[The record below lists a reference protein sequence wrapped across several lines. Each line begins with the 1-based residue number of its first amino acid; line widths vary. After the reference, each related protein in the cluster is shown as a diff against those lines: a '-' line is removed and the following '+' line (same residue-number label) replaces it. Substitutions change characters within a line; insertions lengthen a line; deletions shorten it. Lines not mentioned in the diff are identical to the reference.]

1 MQASVDNKSE
11 NTNSSFRNI
20 LAKIGSSNIQIRA
33 AALKRIL
40 FKLESNLI
48 TLSDLIHEREF
59 ILNLIEWF
67 NHSEVTQG
75 HEVLQLL
82 LRISEYPIPAR
93 YLNSIGTVT
102 YLSQLRQDIDESDR
116 CVLDSITDNLLH
128 TSNFDVP
135 KQCELVQTNYTEL
148 YGFNNDTTNFTELY
162 GNNIGTVSTNV
173 YPIPPVNS
181 IHVSI
186 PIDLSRVSIASDS
199 SQATKLTFSAS
210 NTSQIMTQSDRNVIQ
225 SFIMTSRT
233 DDTLQ
238 HDVMLSMERVF
249 SEYQLG
255 VLVSFH
261 NFTDSLNS
269 LTSCLPQQ
277 DTLIQKLRT
286 LNLLHHILTA
296 YKLHS
301 NLSIYI
307 SNTQP
312 TNTSI
317 EIIQFLNNL
326 LTYSNSSL
334 QGLLSKQSTTLQL
347 NALSIQLDVIAKCI
361 ITLTVI
367 LNKSY
372 EDISTSFVPITN
384 CIQTVLSAFRE
395 EIDENTLIL
404 LQTSLVVIT
413 DKLCVLLRYI
423 QPQSL
428 AQSPGTGIYTVLD
441 LACSSMLNS
450 WLPELRTYISPF
462 LCLISPDTPKIFS
475 RFLEVEEKYTETM
488 DLVRILNRIRLKK
501 IPIEIHYP
509 TVLSLCQECITVVS
523 THNDSVIIEC
533 IVEICYWLLHEERM
547 GMNGDVIDVLK
558 CLLES
563 YTLDQSIALT
573 TFHKL
578 CSLLKHELSGKELK
592 IFPLELVELLANWS
606 VVLKE
611 FDVNVWSSTWDL
623 IFFLVTRIDNGM
635 LLESISKWIGEF
647 QMAAYDPEMIENIF
661 KRFTSTVLVVILEI
675 LKVNIRFCFHKDDK
689 IREKAT
695 ELLRRDLGEGVK
707 FREDFLLNCRAPVTE
722 HKVGFR
728 IPFYPEDVQKILNI
742 MTSQVLETR
751 IVLSAFEQLCV
762 LLQDPKLH
770 SLMNEPTNISLL
782 TDYINKNL
790 PENVDFAH
798 ASIYSLRLLTQ
809 FNRKLAVRLSNN
821 VKLIT
826 SLLYWTQYSVE
837 PSQLYNISKL
847 IFLLVFVN
855 SLKFSD
861 TIHIAH
867 YLHNTLVI
875 PFDIL
880 PTDSNHS
887 TCVLDYYS
895 DLHEHRHMDQGLA
908 NSFEYELSKNQY
920 EYSKV
925 IRKKLVTKFK
935 FILPNKTTVD
945 ILTHLSECDS
955 KEETLTTLSSLIDV
969 NLSYTKPDIACTTE
983 IVNKLL
989 HTELSTKLQLICFNI
1004 ILKLTNPPCKYT
1016 QELIYI
1022 TEVVCSGKNGFYT
1035 RFISLLEMVTSSKI
1049 SPLLFLE
1056 YRGYLQLYQQL
1067 AVSLASLPNLHT
1079 HIVYI
1084 TFYSVVITALKHDVI
1099 RYYYDI
1105 TLLLESVGKL
1115 IRPNGQAKR
1124 FLCYNKDKL
1133 YLTLLQ
1139 RVKSL
1144 SEDILISSANNSDS
1158 ANQTI
1163 ITDSLYN
1170 LHCTLNV
1177 LNSAREPI
1185 KATSELIR
1193 ILTQFIT
1200 AGEETQILV
1209 LSSISVIAIDKS
1221 NVDKFDRDCIALY
1234 GHCLLDVCKCFLLDG
1249 EDRSCLVREQVCYI
1263 MAVVCD
1269 YSAIDSET
1277 VGEILANFANKHDYV
1292 QSLYHKDRVK
1302 TPLTVNISLLASLT
1316 TLITKLLNSNQ
1327 LDISLLPYEKIIH
1340 IFNFYSDVT
1349 LLIKIKLST
1358 AIQAQFQ
1365 LINSLS
1371 ALLLLLIS
1379 SIDTLDYTTVLHRA
1393 WYVVEFTNTHAS
1405 SYLSNYQH
1413 VYTLIS
1419 KLVTHEATY
1428 LCQFIQ
1434 LLHSNGHVLLES
1446 LRVMLESE
1454 TLGISECFL
1463 PLSVLSNVTELIRN
1477 LVEENAREYGIHGEL
1492 LCEFFD
1498 SCELASSAKLINC
1511 ENTKVTSVTNGGKI
1525 AELILNVIS
1534 KSHPISKVCVSND
1547 FNVLETELSVFI
1559 CSSKEVCLTLENCV
1573 FLSTIVDDLDSL
1585 TTKLYKQI
1593 DKSNE
1598 YKDVIVSIQTKC
1610 SLLANV
1616 FNKLPIDKEN
1626 TLKQG
1631 LLGIISKLWPFAR
1644 KIELLERSVI
1654 YLLTVLTNEN
1664 EKVCKAVSQPQGGP
1678 NLLND
1683 FIKRGTFL
1691 LKHLRN
1697 DCRLVPGLLTLIGNT
1712 CVAMECR
1719 RFIQKIGFVSEL
1731 YVLLENTREK
1741 KCKIPRLIISN
1752 ILLLLTKLNSHED
1765 GRKNL
1770 FQYKEVLEIASQIG
1784 QEHFRDKEILFRVLL
1799 LIHNQSFSQSS
1810 KSYILSCPSI
1820 LALLDHGLVTQE
1832 SQYLDLIGN
1841 TVSALLCKFNK
1852 GKFLLKNTKLVRT
1865 LRETNT
1871 LLSECKRDNTYLA
1884 QAVLY
1889 LDTTQCE
1896 VQYN

>member
-1 MQASVDNKSE
+1 MRASVGNKSE
-11 NTNSSFRNI
+11 NTSSSFRSI
-20 LAKIGSSNIQIRA
+20 LAKIGSSNVQIRT
-33 AALKRIL
+33 AALKRIV

-67 NHSEVTQG
+67 NHPEVTQG

-102 YLSQLRQDIDESDR
+102 YLSQLRQDVDESDR
-116 CVLDSITDNLLH
+116 CILDRITDNLLH
-128 TSNFDVP
+128 TSHFDVP
-135 KQCELVQTNYTEL
+135 KQNELLQTNYTDLYGTNSDTTNYTEL
-148 YGFNNDTTNFTELY
+148 YGNDN
-162 GNNIGTVSTNV
+162 GTVSTNT
-173 YPIPPVNS
+173 YPIPSENS
-181 IHVSI
+181 IQVSL
-186 PIDLSRVSIASDS
+186 PSDLSRISIASDS
-199 SQATKLTFSAS
+199 SQATKSTFSAS
-210 NTSQIMTQSDRNVIQ
+210 NTSQLMTQSDRSVIQ

-233 DDTLQ
+233 DITLQ

-261 NFTDSLNS
+261 NFTDCLNN
-269 LTSCLPQQ
+269 LTSYPPQQ
-277 DTLIQKLRT
+277 DTMIQRLRT
-286 LNLLHHILTA
+286 LNLFHHILTT

-301 NLSIYI
+301 NLSTYI
-307 SNTQP
+307 SNTQS

-334 QGLLSKQSTTLQL
+334 QGMLSRQSTTLQL
-347 NALSIQLDVIAKCI
+347 NAFSIQLDVIAKCI
-361 ITLTVI
+361 ITLSVI
-367 LNKSY
+367 FNKSY
-372 EDISTSFVPITN
+372 EDISNSFVPITN
-384 CIQTVLSAFRE
+384 CIQTIQLAIRE
-395 EIDENTLIL
+395 ETNDNTLL
-404 LQTSLVVIT
+404 LLLTGLVVIT

-428 AQSPGTGIYTVLD
+428 SQSPGTGMYTVLD
-441 LACSSMLNS
+441 LVCSSMLNS

-462 LCLISPDTPKIFS
+462 LYLISPDTPKIFS
-475 RFLEVEEKYTETM
+475 RFLEVEEKYSETM

-509 TVLSLCQECITVVS
+509 TVLSLCQDSMTVIS
-523 THNDSVIIEC
+523 THNDSTIIEC
-533 IVEICYWLLHEERM
+533 VVEICYWLLHEERM
-547 GMNGDVIDVLK
+547 GMNDDVIDVLK

-563 YTLDQSIALT
+563 YTLDQAIALT
-573 TFHKL
+573 AFHKL
-578 CSLLKHELSGKELK
+578 CSLLKHELSGKELR
-592 IFPLELVELLANWS
+592 IFPIELVELLARRS

-623 IFFLVTRIDNGM
+623 VFFLVTRIDNGM
-635 LLESISKWIGEF
+635 LIESISKWIGEF

-661 KRFTSTVLVVILEI
+661 KRFTSTVLNVSLEI
-675 LKVNIRFCFHKDDK
+675 LKVNIRFCFHKDDQ

-707 FREDFLLNCRAPVTE
+707 FREDLILNCRAPVTE

-742 MTSQVLETR
+742 ITSQVLEAR

-770 SLMNEPTNISLL
+770 SLMNESTNISLL
-782 TDYINKNL
+782 IDNINNNM

-798 ASIYSLRLLTQ
+798 AGIYSLRLLTQ
-809 FNRKLAVRLSNN
+809 FNRKLAVCLSNN
-821 VKLIT
+821 AKLIT
-826 SLLYWTQYSVE
+826 SLLYWTPYSVE
-837 PSQLYNISKL
+837 LTQTYNISKL
-847 IFLLVFVN
+847 LFLLVFVD

-861 TIHIAH
+861 TIQVSR
-867 YLHNTLVI
+867 YLHSTLVI
-875 PFDIL
+875 PFDVL
-880 PTDSNHS
+880 STDSNQS
-887 TCVLDYYS
+887 LCVLDSYS
-895 DLHEHRHMDQGLA
+895 DLLGHRHMNQGLA
-908 NSFEYELSKNQY
+908 SSWEYELARNQY

-925 IRKKLVTKFK
+925 IGKKLLTNFK
-935 FILPNKTTVD
+935 FILPNRT
-945 ILTHLSECDS
+945 IINLLRHLSDCDN
-955 KEETLTTLSSLIDV
+955 KEETLTTLSSLVDV
-969 NLSYTKPDIACTTE
+969 NLSYTKPDITCTTE

-989 HTELSTKLQLICFNI
+989 HADLSTKLQLICFNI
-1004 ILKLTNPPCKYT
+1004 ILKLANPPFKYT

-1022 TEVVCSGKNGFYT
+1022 TEVVCSGKNELYT
-1035 RFISLLEMVTSSKI
+1035 RFISLLEMVTSSNI

-1067 AVSLASLPNLHT
+1067 AVSLATLPNLHT
-1079 HIVYI
+1079 HIVFI
-1084 TFYSVVITALKHDVI
+1084 TFYTVVITALKHDVI
-1099 RYYYDI
+1099 RYYHDI

-1115 IRPNGQAKR
+1115 IRPNGQARR
-1124 FLCYNKDKL
+1124 FLCYSKDTL

-1144 SEDILISSANNSDS
+1144 SEDILVSSARNTNS
-1158 ANQTI
+1158 ANQTV

-1177 LNSAREPI
+1177 LDSAREPT
-1185 KATSELIR
+1185 KATSELIGV
-1193 ILTQFIT
+1193 LTQLIT
-1200 AGEETQILV
+1200 AGEETQVLV
-1209 LSSISVIAIDKS
+1209 LSVISVIAIDKS
-1221 NVDKFDRDCIALY
+1221 SIDKIDNECIALY
-1234 GHCLLDVCKCFLLDG
+1234 GHSLLDVCKCFLLDG

-1269 YSAIDSET
+1269 YCVIDSGT
-1277 VGEILANFANKHDYV
+1277 VREILANFANMHDYV

-1302 TPLTVNISLLASLT
+1302 TPLTVSISLLASLT
-1316 TLITKLLNSNQ
+1316 ALMTKLLNSNQ
-1327 LDISLLPYEKIIH
+1327 LDITLLPYEKIIH
-1340 IFNFYSDVT
+1340 MFRFYSDVT
-1349 LLIKIKLST
+1349 VLIMIKLST

-1371 ALLLLLIS
+1371 SLLVLVIS
-1379 SIDTLDYTTVLHRA
+1379 RIDTLDYTGVLQRA
-1393 WYVVEFTNTHAS
+1393 WNVIEFTNTHAN
-1405 SYLSNYQH
+1405 SYLSNYKH
-1413 VYTLIS
+1413 VYILIS
-1419 KLVTHEATY
+1419 KLIAHEATY

-1434 LLHSNGHVLLES
+1434 LLHSNGHALLES

-1454 TLGISECFL
+1454 TLGVSECFL
-1463 PLSVLSNVTELIRN
+1463 PLSLLSSVAELIRS
-1477 LVEENAREYGIHGEL
+1477 LAEENTREYGIHGEL

-1498 SCELASSAKLINC
+1498 SYELASSAKLIHC
-1511 ENTKVTSVTNGGKI
+1511 ENAKATSVSNGSKI
-1525 AELILNVIS
+1525 AELILNIIS

-1547 FNVLETELSVFI
+1547 FNILETELSVFI
-1559 CSSKEVCLTLENCV
+1559 SSSKEVCLTLENCG

-1585 TTKLYKQI
+1585 TTKLYKQT

-1598 YKDVIVSIQTKC
+1598 YKDVTVSIQTKC
-1610 SLLANV
+1610 SLLANI
-1616 FNKLPIDKEN
+1616 FSKLPIDKELI
-1626 TLKQG
+1626 LKQG

-1644 KIELLERSVI
+1644 KIELLDRSVI
-1654 YLLTVLTNEN
+1654 YLLTVLTSEN
-1664 EKVCKAVSQPQGGP
+1664 EMICKAMSQPQGGP

-1683 FIKRGTFL
+1683 IIKRMTFL
-1691 LKHLRN
+1691 LKHLKN
-1697 DCRLVPGLLTLIGNT
+1697 DCRLTPVLLTLVGNS
-1712 CVAMECR
+1712 CVAIECR

-1731 YVLLENTREK
+1731 HVLLENTRDK

-1752 ILLLLTKLNSHED
+1752 TLLLLTKLNSQED
-1765 GRKNL
+1765 GRKTL

-1784 QEHFRDKEILFRVLL
+1784 QEHFKDREILFRVFL

-1820 LALLDHGLVTQE
+1820 LAILDNGLVTQE
-1832 SQYLDLIGN
+1832 CQYLDLIGN
-1841 TVSALLCKFNK
+1841 TISALLCKFNK

-1871 LLSECKRDNTYLA
+1871 LLSECKRENTYLA